1 LRRLDSHARSAGAI
15 HGAIKGKSA
24 TDVAT
29 AARGGKAAVPRQH
42 HFADAVRPR
51 AGPAGNPAETLPDE
65 LAPLGPQSLRFF
77 NDYGPNFVSN
87 ARLKIIHLFE
97 GPLWLTLTAYQAFG
111 AFHAARFFQDPTA
124 AVAGLP
130 RHRRRL
136 SARPI
141 LYARARPE
149 MARQVR
155 QPGCE
160 SECDWR
166 VKRAAQSRPRA
177 PRLKLDFAPILPDWH
192 KRQVRFI
199 VRPHNSRS
207 SDRESSRLSAPASRP
222 RITRRFY
229 PLVFDEPL

>member
-1 LRRLDSHARSAGAI
+1 MRC
-15 HGAIKGKSA
+15 
-24 TDVAT
+24 
-29 AARGGKAAVPRQH
+29 
-42 HFADAVRPR
+42 
-51 AGPAGNPAETLPDE
+51 GPAPGRPATPRKPYPMNWPR
-65 LAPLGPQSLRFF
+65 LAPKAYDFLMILAQTLS
-77 NDYGPNFVSN
+77 SN

-166 VKRAAQSRPRA
+166 VKRAVQSRPRA

-207 SDRESSRLSAPASRP
+207 SDRESSRLSAPASRDP
-222 RITRRFY
+222 GSRAVSTRLFSMNHY
-229 PLVFDEPL
+229 ETATKQVC

>member
-1 LRRLDSHARSAGAI
+1 MGL
-15 HGAIKGKSA
+15 
-24 TDVAT
+24 
-29 AARGGKAAVPRQH
+29 
-42 HFADAVRPR
+42 
-51 AGPAGNPAETLPDE
+51 
-65 LAPLGPQSLRFF
+65 QSLPFF
-77 NDYGPNFVSN
+77 NDSCPNFVSN
-87 ARLKIIHLFE
+87 DRLKIIHLFE

-130 RHRRRL
+130 RQRRRL

-192 KRQVRFI
+192 KRQVR
-199 VRPHNSRS
+199 HSRS
-207 SDRESSRLSAPASRP
+207 SDRESSRLSALASRDP
-222 RITRRFY
+222 GSRAVSTRLFSMNRY
-229 PLVFDEPL
+229 ETATKQVC